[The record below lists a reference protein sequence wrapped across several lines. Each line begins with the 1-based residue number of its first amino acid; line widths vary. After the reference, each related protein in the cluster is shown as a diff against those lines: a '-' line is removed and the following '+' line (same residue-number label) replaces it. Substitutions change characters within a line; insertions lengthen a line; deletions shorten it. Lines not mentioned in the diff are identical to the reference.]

1 MDKLFNLDNPVM
13 QALGRIADVMIVNL
27 LTLISFVP
35 LVLVIVGIGS
45 LGQAPG
51 LLVMAALFVA
61 ALPVGPAL
69 TAMYY
74 ISLKMVRNEDS
85 YIIRSYFKSYRDNFG
100 QSVAIWAIFLVFFVF
115 AFYDIYML
123 LHDKNSLF
131 PTWMNYLIL
140 VVLFLL
146 WCIFLWVFPVESRF
160 VNTVGGTIRNAMIM
174 TVAAFPRTLGMVG
187 LSLIPLLLL
196 YFAGDKLMPLLI
208 MFGLAGPAYG
218 QAKLFRRSAPPLIRN
233 WRRNRKRIQNRQH
246 DEKERSA
253 FGIIPMKRAGRFFLQ
268 KIAHKGG
275 RIFVEIGD
283 GNHSGAILYF
293 SQR

>member
-85 YIIRSYFKSYRDNFG
+85 YIIRSYFKSYRDNFV

-218 QAKLFRRSAPPLIRN
+218 QAKLFSPFFQRFEPKEEAADPDAMPEALRDEPQPEEPPVGGASVLSMEDIEAQRAA
-233 WRRNRKRIQNRQH
+233 IDQEL
-246 DEKERSA
+246 EKEQE
-253 FGIIPMKRAGRFFLQ
+253 KNT
-268 KIAHKGG
+268 K
-275 RIFVEIGD
+275 
-283 GNHSGAILYF
+283 
-293 SQR
+293 

>member
-218 QAKLFRRSAPPLIRN
+218 QAKLFSP
-233 WRRNRKRIQNRQH
+233 
-246 DEKERSA
+246 
-253 FGIIPMKRAGRFFLQ
+253 FFFFQ
-268 KIAHKGG
+268 
-275 RIFVEIGD
+275 
-283 GNHSGAILYF
+283 
-293 SQR
+293 

>member
-45 LGQAPG
+45 LGQSPG

-218 QAKLFRRSAPPLIRN
+218 QAKLFSPFFQRFEPKEEAADPDAMPEALRDEPQPEEPPVGGASVLSMEDIEAQRAA
-233 WRRNRKRIQNRQH
+233 IDQEL
-246 DEKERSA
+246 EKEQE
-253 FGIIPMKRAGRFFLQ
+253 KNT
-268 KIAHKGG
+268 K
-275 RIFVEIGD
+275 
-283 GNHSGAILYF
+283 
-293 SQR
+293 

>member
-187 LSLIPLLLL
+187 LSLIPLLLR

-218 QAKLFRRSAPPLIRN
+218 QAKLFSPFFQRFEPKEEAADPDAMPEALRDEPQPEEPPVGGASVLSMEDIEAQRAA
-233 WRRNRKRIQNRQH
+233 IDQEL
-246 DEKERSA
+246 EKEQE
-253 FGIIPMKRAGRFFLQ
+253 KNT
-268 KIAHKGG
+268 K
-275 RIFVEIGD
+275 
-283 GNHSGAILYF
+283 
-293 SQR
+293 

>member
-218 QAKLFRRSAPPLIRN
+218 QAKLFSPFFQRFEPKEEAADPDAMPEALRDEPQPEEPPVGGASVLSMEDIEAQRAA
-233 WRRNRKRIQNRQH
+233 IDQEL
-246 DEKERSA
+246 EKEQE
-253 FGIIPMKRAGRFFLQ
+253 KNT
-268 KIAHKGG
+268 K
-275 RIFVEIGD
+275 
-283 GNHSGAILYF
+283 
-293 SQR
+293 

>member
-218 QAKLFRRSAPPLIRN
+218 QAKLFSPFFQRFEPKEEAADPDAMPEALRDEPQPEEPPVGGAAVLSMEDIEAQRAA
-233 WRRNRKRIQNRQH
+233 IDQEL
-246 DEKERSA
+246 EKEQE
-253 FGIIPMKRAGRFFLQ
+253 KNT
-268 KIAHKGG
+268 K
-275 RIFVEIGD
+275 
-283 GNHSGAILYF
+283 
-293 SQR
+293 

>member
-218 QAKLFRRSAPPLIRN
+218 QAKLFSPFFQRFEPKEEAADPDAMPEALRDEPQPEEPPVGGASVLSMEDIEAQRAA
-233 WRRNRKRIQNRQH
+233 IEQEL
-246 DEKERSA
+246 EKEQE
-253 FGIIPMKRAGRFFLQ
+253 KNT
-268 KIAHKGG
+268 K
-275 RIFVEIGD
+275 
-283 GNHSGAILYF
+283 
-293 SQR
+293 

>member
-13 QALGRIADVMIVNL
+13 QALGRVADVMIVNL

-35 LVLVIVGIGS
+35 LILVIVGIGS

-85 YIIRSYFKSYRDNFG
+85 YIVRSYFKSYRDNFG

-115 AFYDIYML
+115 AFYDIYLL
-123 LHDKNSLF
+123 LHDRSSLF

-160 VNTVGGTIRNAMIM
+160 VNTVGGTIRNAMVM

-218 QAKLFRRSAPPLIRN
+218 QAKLFSPFFQRFEPKEEKTDPDAIPEALRDEPQPEEPPVGGASVLSMEDIEAQRAA
-233 WRRNRKRIQNRQH
+233 IDQEL
-246 DEKERSA
+246 EKEQE
-253 FGIIPMKRAGRFFLQ
+253 KNT
-268 KIAHKGG
+268 K
-275 RIFVEIGD
+275 
-283 GNHSGAILYF
+283 
-293 SQR
+293 

>member
-218 QAKLFRRSAPPLIRN
+218 QAKLFSPFFQRFEPKEEAADPDAMPEALRDEPQPEEPPVGGASVLSMEDIEARRAAIDQEL
-233 WRRNRKRIQNRQH
+233 
-246 DEKERSA
+246 EKEQE
-253 FGIIPMKRAGRFFLQ
+253 KNT
-268 KIAHKGG
+268 K
-275 RIFVEIGD
+275 
-283 GNHSGAILYF
+283 
-293 SQR
+293 

>member
-85 YIIRSYFKSYRDNFG
+85 YIVRSYFKSYRDNFG

-160 VNTVGGTIRNAMIM
+160 VNTVGGTIRNAMVM

-218 QAKLFRRSAPPLIRN
+218 QAKLFSPFFQRFEPKEEAADPDAMPEALRDEPQPEEPPVGGASVLSMEDIEAQRAA
-233 WRRNRKRIQNRQH
+233 IDQEL
-246 DEKERSA
+246 EKEQE
-253 FGIIPMKRAGRFFLQ
+253 KNT
-268 KIAHKGG
+268 K
-275 RIFVEIGD
+275 
-283 GNHSGAILYF
+283 
-293 SQR
+293 

>member
-218 QAKLFRRSAPPLIRN
+218 QAKLFSPFFQRFEPKEEAADPDAMPEALRDEPQPEAPPVGGASVLSMEDIEAQRAA
-233 WRRNRKRIQNRQH
+233 IDQEL
-246 DEKERSA
+246 EKEQE
-253 FGIIPMKRAGRFFLQ
+253 KNT
-268 KIAHKGG
+268 K
-275 RIFVEIGD
+275 
-283 GNHSGAILYF
+283 
-293 SQR
+293 

>member
-13 QALGRIADVMIVNL
+13 QALGRVADVMIVNL

-35 LVLVIVGIGS
+35 LILVIVGIGS

-85 YIIRSYFKSYRDNFG
+85 YIVRSYFKSYRDNFG

-115 AFYDIYML
+115 AFYDIYLL
-123 LHDKNSLF
+123 LHDRNSLF
-131 PTWMNYLIL
+131 PAWMNYLIL

-160 VNTVGGTIRNAMIM
+160 VNTVGGTIRNAMVM

-218 QAKLFRRSAPPLIRN
+218 QAKLFSPFFQRFEPKEEKTDPDAMPEALRDEPQPEEPPVGGASVLSMEDIEAQRAA
-233 WRRNRKRIQNRQH
+233 IDQEL
-246 DEKERSA
+246 EKEQE
-253 FGIIPMKRAGRFFLQ
+253 KNT
-268 KIAHKGG
+268 K
-275 RIFVEIGD
+275 
-283 GNHSGAILYF
+283 
-293 SQR
+293 

>member
-218 QAKLFRRSAPPLIRN
+218 QAKLFSPFFQRFEPKEEAADPDAMPEALRDEPQPEEPPVGGASVLSMEDIEAQRAA
-233 WRRNRKRIQNRQH
+233 IDQEV
-246 DEKERSA
+246 EKEQE
-253 FGIIPMKRAGRFFLQ
+253 KNT
-268 KIAHKGG
+268 K
-275 RIFVEIGD
+275 
-283 GNHSGAILYF
+283 
-293 SQR
+293 

>member
-218 QAKLFRRSAPPLIRN
+218 QAKLFSPFFQRFEPKEEAADPDAMPEALRDEPQPEEPPVGGASVLSMEDIEAQRAA
-233 WRRNRKRIQNRQH
+233 IDQEL
-246 DEKERSA
+246 EKEQE
-253 FGIIPMKRAGRFFLQ
+253 K
-268 KIAHKGG
+268 
-275 RIFVEIGD
+275 
-283 GNHSGAILYF
+283 NT
-293 SQR
+293 

>member
-74 ISLKMVRNEDS
+74 IRLKMVRNEDS

-218 QAKLFRRSAPPLIRN
+218 QAKLFSPFFQRFEPKEEAADPDAMPEALRDEPQPEEPPVGGASVLSMEDIEAQRAA
-233 WRRNRKRIQNRQH
+233 IDQEL
-246 DEKERSA
+246 EKEQE
-253 FGIIPMKRAGRFFLQ
+253 KNT
-268 KIAHKGG
+268 K
-275 RIFVEIGD
+275 
-283 GNHSGAILYF
+283 
-293 SQR
+293 

>member
-218 QAKLFRRSAPPLIRN
+218 QAKLFSPFFQRFEPKEEAADSDAMPEALRDEPQPEEPPVGGASVLSMEDIEAQRAA
-233 WRRNRKRIQNRQH
+233 IDQEL
-246 DEKERSA
+246 EKEQE
-253 FGIIPMKRAGRFFLQ
+253 KNT
-268 KIAHKGG
+268 K
-275 RIFVEIGD
+275 
-283 GNHSGAILYF
+283 
-293 SQR
+293 

>member
-85 YIIRSYFKSYRDNFG
+85 YIVRSYFKSYRDNFG

-160 VNTVGGTIRNAMIM
+160 VNTVGGTIRNAMVM

-218 QAKLFRRSAPPLIRN
+218 QAKLFSPFFQRFEPKEEATDPDAMPEALRDEPQPEEPPVGGASVLSMEDIETQRAAID
-233 WRRNRKRIQNRQH
+233 REL
-246 DEKERSA
+246 EKEQE
-253 FGIIPMKRAGRFFLQ
+253 KNT
-268 KIAHKGG
+268 K
-275 RIFVEIGD
+275 
-283 GNHSGAILYF
+283 
-293 SQR
+293 